1 MFPVSTRVLIQRT
14 WIQCQSQQMLRTG
27 AEQSIPERHNKGAI
41 IDTLRPNHDK
51 SEAMPVMKR
60 FCWKWIAVNPL
71 YTVVFGMTK
80 HQTVEQNKMTLAF
93 GRILQFQCPKESNY
107 LKNNTYNKYKPYYT
121 KSFKFLALSFFCEHC
136 YSCLQI
142 LNNSQQTPWRKT

>member
-1 MFPVSTRVLIQRT
+1 MVDIIYHCQDHRRIPTSKQVHNWRT

-27 AEQSIPERHNKGAI
+27 AEQSIPERYNKGAI

-80 HQTVEQNKMTLAF
+80 HQTIEESKMTLSC
-93 GRILQFQCPKESNY
+93 GWILQFQCLKKSSY
-107 LKNNTYNKYKPYYT
+107 LKYNTYNEYKPYYT
-121 KSFKFLALSFFCEHC
+121 KSFKNLVLTFFRKDC
-136 YSCLQI
+136 SCCL
-142 LNNSQQTPWRKT
+142 